1 MSKRG
6 RQSNEKKNLTL
17 PSLQRVKKYR
27 LLRCLTAQLNEDVI
41 YWVMIFFLALCEA
54 NGGYRLMKWPWRQS
68 HIDYCAMNRRSVQPK
83 VERQLFD
90 LSAVSFGFLRQEFSH
105 RRCEKITF
113 RCLDRVY
120 CIVWHEGDKYNLQA
134 GTASCECEVRSTWTL
149 ADMVD
154 AAKQGFRGIPTTTT
168 F

>member
-6 RQSNEKKNLTL
+6 RPSNEKKNLTL

-54 NGGYRLMKWPWRQS
+54 SGGYYLMKWPRDELTC
-68 HIDYCAMNRRSVQPK
+68 DYTRKWPSDRRATGPQK
-83 VERQLFD
+83 FD
-90 LSAVSFGFLRQEFSH
+90 LSAVPFGLIRQEFLHASWDY
-105 RRCEKITF
+105 ITF
-113 RCLDRVY
+113 SCLNRCY
-120 CIVWHEGDKYNLQA
+120 GIVWYADDLYKLQA
-134 GTASCECEVRSTWTL
+134 GAASCVCEVQPTCTL

-154 AAKQGFRGIPTTTT
+154 VARQGFRGIPVVDS